1 MTADAWILIGVLGG
15 ALALFASERVRP
27 DLVGVLALLAVAF
40 AGLVSPDRVFSGF
53 GSPAVIT
60 VAGMFVLS
68 AGLVEA
74 RVPAAIAA
82 LIARLGGGL
91 RLRMALLVLIVGV
104 MSAVMNNIAATVILI
119 PAATTLALGA
129 KSFPSKL
136 LIPVSFGSLLG
147 GLVTLI
153 GTPPNL
159 LVSEALARAG
169 ETPFGM
175 FDYAPTGLA
184 VMTVGL
190 LYLLLAG
197 PRLIPARE
205 GADVD
210 REIEQTREFMVE
222 LEVPGDSDL
231 AGRTLAQLRWRTRFD
246 IGVVEITHLGVRNRI
261 PGPSD
266 AIYAGDRLIVEGEL
280 EAVTRLAQ
288 SERLR
293 FAGEDSE
300 LTLDDASERT
310 AVVELVAGPGFRFA
324 HQTLVQMN
332 FRRRYGGVVLGIWRQ
347 GQRLGRAIRNVQIR
361 PGDVLIVRVPVERVN
376 SFARSPEFILLG
388 RRPARPAVRP
398 HMAVAV
404 LILGAVVGLAAAG
417 IAPIA
422 VTAAAGII
430 LMLLFRVLPY
440 QRLYTAVDWRTIVL
454 IGTLIPLGD
463 AVTTTGLADLAA
475 QWAAEYVS
483 PMGPLAVLAGLFVAT
498 ALLTQLMSNAAAVV
512 LIAPLALEIAAGA
525 GIAPQPA
532 LMMVAISASTA
543 FLTPIGHQANL
554 LVYNAGG
561 YRFVDFLKV
570 GAPLTLLILVTSLI
584 VVPIVWP
591 V

>member
-1 MTADAWILIGVLGG
+1 MTTDGWILIGVLGG
-15 ALALFASERVRP
+15 ALVLFASERVRP
-27 DLVGVLALLAVAF
+27 DLVGILALLAVAF
-40 AGLVSPDRVFSGF
+40 AGLVTPDRVFSGF

-60 VAGMFVLS
+60 VAAMFVLS

-82 LIARLGGGL
+82 VIARFGGGL
-91 RLRMALLVLIVGV
+91 RLRLALLVLIVGV
-104 MSAVMNNIAATVILI
+104 MSAFMNNIAATVILI

-129 KSFPSKL
+129 KTVPSKL

-169 ETPFGM
+169 EAPFEM

-184 VMTVGL
+184 VMAVGL
-190 LYLLLAG
+190 LYLVIVG

-205 GADVD
+205 GPDLD
-210 REIEQTREFMVE
+210 REIRQTREFMVE
-222 LEVPGDSDL
+222 LEVPGDSAL
-231 AGRTLAQLRWRTRFD
+231 AGRTLAELRWRPRFETA
-246 IGVVEITHLGVRNRI
+246 VAEITHLGVRNRF

-266 AIYAGDRLIVEGEL
+266 AIYAGDKLIVEGEL
-280 EAVTRLAQ
+280 DAVTRLVQ

-293 FAGEDSE
+293 FAGEKSAR
-300 LTLDDASERT
+300 TLDDVTADS

-324 HQTLVQMN
+324 HQTVVQMN

-347 GQRLGRAIRNVQIR
+347 GQRVGRPIRNVQIR
-361 PGDVLIVRVPVERVN
+361 PGDVLVVRVPVDRVGR
-376 SFARSPEFILLG
+376 FARSREFILIG

-398 HMAVAV
+398 HMVSAV
-404 LILGAVVGLAAAG
+404 LILGAVVALAAAK

-422 VTAAAGII
+422 VTAAAGAI
-430 LMLLFRVLPY
+430 LMLVFRVLPY
-440 QRLYTAVDWRTIVL
+440 DRLYTAVEWRTIVL
-454 IGTLIPLGD
+454 IGTLLPLGD
-463 AVTTTGLADLAA
+463 ALTSTGLADLAA
-475 QWAAEYVS
+475 QWAGEYVS
-483 PMGPLAVLAGLFVAT
+483 PLGPLAVLAGLFVAT
-498 ALLTQLMSNAAAVV
+498 ALVTQLMSNAAAVV
-512 LIAPLALEIAAGA
+512 LIAPLALQIAAGA

-561 YRFVDFLKV
+561 YRFVDFLRV
-570 GAPLTLLILVTSLI
+570 GAPLTLLILITSLI
-584 VVPIVWP
+584 VVPLVWP
-591 V
+591 I

>member
-1 MTADAWILIGVLGG
+1 MTTDAWILIGVLGG
-15 ALALFASERVRP
+15 ALVLFASERVRP

-40 AGLVSPDRVFSGF
+40 AGLVTPDRVFSGF

-82 LIARLGGGL
+82 GIARLGGGL
-91 RLRMALLVLIVGV
+91 RLRMGLLVLIVGV

-129 KSFPSKL
+129 KSVPSKL

-159 LVSEALARAG
+159 LVSDALARAG

-184 VMTVGL
+184 VMAVGL
-190 LYLLLAG
+190 LYLLIAG

-205 GADVD
+205 SADVD
-210 REIEQTREFMVE
+210 REIQQTREFMVE
-222 LEVPGDSDL
+222 LEVPGDSEL
-231 AGRTLAQLRWRTRFD
+231 AGRTLSQLRWRPRFKVA
-246 IGVVEITHLGVRNRI
+246 VVEITHLGVRNRF

-266 AIYAGDRLIVEGEL
+266 AIYAGDRVIVEGEL
-280 EAVTRLAQ
+280 EDVTRFAQ

-293 FAGEDSE
+293 FAGEHAGTSR
-300 LTLDDASERT
+300 DDVSDGT
-310 AVVELVAGPGFRFA
+310 AVVELVAGPGLRFA
-324 HQTLVQMN
+324 HQTIVQMS

-347 GQRLGRAIRNVQIR
+347 GQRLGRPIREVRIR
-361 PGDVLIVRVPVERVN
+361 PGDVLVVRVPIDRVDT
-376 SFARSPEFILLG
+376 FARSREFILIG

-404 LILGAVVGLAAAG
+404 LILGAVVALAAAG

-463 AVTTTGLADLAA
+463 AITSTGLADLAA
-475 QWAAEYVS
+475 QWAEEYVS
-483 PMGPLAVLAGLFVAT
+483 PIGPLAVLAGLFVAT
-498 ALLTQLMSNAAAVV
+498 AILTQLMSNAAAVV
-512 LIAPLALEIAAGA
+512 LIAPLALQIAAGA
-525 GIAPQPA
+525 GISPQPA

>member
-1 MTADAWILIGVLGG
+1 MTTDGWILIGVLGG
-15 ALALFASERVRP
+15 ALVLFASERVRP

-40 AGLVSPDRVFSGF
+40 AGLVTPDRVFSGF

-60 VAGMFVLS
+60 VAAMFVLS

-74 RVPAAIAA
+74 RVPDAIASG
-82 LIARLGGGL
+82 IARVGGRFRL
-91 RLRMALLVLIVGV
+91 RLALLVLIVGV
-104 MSAVMNNIAATVILI
+104 MSAFMNNIAATVILI

-129 KSFPSKL
+129 KTVPSKL

-169 ETPFGM
+169 ETPFEM

-184 VMTVGL
+184 VLAVGL
-190 LYLLLAG
+190 LYLLIAG

-205 GADVD
+205 GPDID
-210 REIEQTREFMVE
+210 REIHQTREFMAE
-222 LEVPGDSDL
+222 LEVPGDSAL
-231 AGRTLAQLRWRTRFD
+231 AGRTLAQLRWRPRFETA
-246 IGVVEITHLGVRNRI
+246 VAEITHLGVRNRF

-266 AIYAGDRLIVEGEL
+266 AIYAGDKLIVEGEL
-280 EAVTRLAQ
+280 EAVTRLVQ

-293 FAGEDSE
+293 FAGERAAQTVDDVSE
-300 LTLDDASERT
+300 GT
-310 AVVELVAGPGFRFA
+310 AVVELVAGPAFRFGR
-324 HQTLVQMN
+324 QTIVQMN
-332 FRRRYGGVVLGIWRQ
+332 FRGRFGGVVLGIWRQ
-347 GQRLGRAIRNVQIR
+347 GQRLSRSIVNVRIQA
-361 PGDVLIVRVPVERVN
+361 GDVLVARVPADRV
-376 SFARSPEFILLG
+376 STLARSGEFILIG
-388 RRPARPAVRP
+388 RRPARYPVRP
-398 HMAVAV
+398 SMAVAV
-404 LILGAVVGLAAAG
+404 FILGAVVALAAAD

-422 VTAAAGII
+422 VTAAAGVI
-430 LMLLFRVLPY
+430 LMLIFRVLPY
-440 QRLYTAVDWRTIVL
+440 DRIYAAVEWRTIIL

-463 AVTTTGLADLAA
+463 AITTTGLADLAA
-475 QWAAEYVS
+475 QWANEYVS
-483 PMGPLAVLAGLFVAT
+483 PLGPLAVLAGLFVAT

-512 LIAPLALEIAAGA
+512 LIAPLALQIAASA
-525 GIAPQPA
+525 GIAAQPA

-561 YRFVDFLKV
+561 YRFTDFLRV
-570 GAPLTLLILVTSLI
+570 GAPLTLLILITSLI
-584 VVPIVWP
+584 VVPLVWP